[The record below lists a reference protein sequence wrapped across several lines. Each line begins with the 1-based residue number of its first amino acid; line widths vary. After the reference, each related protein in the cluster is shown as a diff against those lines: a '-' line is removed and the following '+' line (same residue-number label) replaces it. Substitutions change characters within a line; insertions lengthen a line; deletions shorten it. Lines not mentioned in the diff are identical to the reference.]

1 MGINATIKTT
11 RQVLER
17 NLAIPP
23 YQRPYRWTTKN
34 VVQLLDDISTSM
46 AAGKREY
53 RIGSIICHN
62 EAGKEEYDIVDG
74 QQRLTTILIV
84 LWKLIVLDRVLEN
97 RNQRGI
103 GEEYPCCVK
112 KTVEEQLKQFRF
124 KDNSVPAIR
133 ENLAFIKGWLQDNA
147 QNKGKELAEYIL
159 ENCKFS
165 EIVVDDLGEAFQ
177 MFDTQ
182 NGRGKSLELYNLLKA
197 YHIRAMEQNTQ
208 DEKVQCDRSW
218 EGATQYDATPDNP
231 NDPNVDILGQ
241 LFNEQLFKSRLW
253 CRNENARSFTRDDIG
268 EFKGFTIDKNH
279 PIFFPFQ
286 NPFLLQ
292 YLTEK
297 FYRNVLA
304 GTIGSKSR
312 LEAGETEKLNPFVN
326 INQTIINGRA
336 FFEYIETYVE
346 LYKKL
351 FIELGSYQLA
361 EFKRFFYLY
370 CLAYLGD
377 NPKAQ
382 KVWEEKARPRP
393 DSFRDLLGNAGR
405 DGDTYLRESYKSICF
420 VLLDKFGERVFMKY
434 YKPLYRLIYR
444 VRIQHY
450 AVKQTTAFS
459 EPTPLFAIV
468 HRAKCEADL
477 LELSR
482 LAATLGDKKYEYGDK
497 LPEELG
503 AFIKTGE

>member
-1 MGINATIKTT
+1 MSIEATIKTT

-34 VVQLLDDISTSM
+34 VMQLLDDISSSM

-53 RIGSIICHN
+53 RIGSVICHT
-62 EAGKEEYDIVDG
+62 ETGKEEYDIVDG
-74 QQRLTTILIV
+74 QQRLTTIILVLNGVDSKLKSESEIV
-84 LWKLIVLDRVLEN
+84 TKNL
-97 RNQRGI
+97 QRLCYKG
-103 GEEYPCCVK
+103 
-112 KTVEEQLKQFRF
+112 
-124 KDNSVPAIR
+124 NSVSSIRDNMVFIQEWLR
-133 ENLAFIKGWLQDNA
+133 ENATN
-147 QNKGKELAEYIL
+147 NGKELAEYIL
-159 ENCKFS
+159 DKCKFV

-197 YHIRAMEQNTQ
+197 YHIRAMDQNTQ
-208 DEKVQCDRSW
+208 DERILCDRNW

-231 NDPNVDILGQ
+231 NDPNVDILSQ
-241 LFNEQLFKSRLW
+241 LFGEQLFKSRLW
-253 CRNENARSFTRDDIG
+253 CRNENARAFTRDDIG

-279 PIFFPFQ
+279 PIDFPFQ

-326 INQTIINGRA
+326 IIQPIINGKA

-346 LYKKL
+346 LYKKM

-361 EFKRFFYLY
+361 DFKRFFYLY
-370 CLAYLGD
+370 CLTYTGENQDKWNDARMNPSSFSHAYDG
-377 NPKAQ
+377 
-382 KVWEEKARPRP
+382 
-393 DSFRDLLGNAGR
+393 AGR
-405 DGDTYLRESYKSICF
+405 TGDTYLRESYKSLCF
-420 VLLDKFGERVFMKY
+420 VLLDKFGEKTFLKY
-434 YKPLYRLIYR
+434 YKALYRLVYR
-444 VRIQHY
+444 ARVENAAVRF
-450 AVKQTTAFS
+450 QTAMS
-459 EPTPLFAIV
+459 GPKKLFVTID
-468 HRAKCEADL
+468 RAKNEADL
-477 LELSR
+477 LDIHKQANS
-482 LAATLGDKKYEYGDK
+482 LAAKMS
-497 LPEELG
+497 EEFLKG
-503 AFIKTGE
+503 KREDDILKIRQRIPTFTFITTGECHE